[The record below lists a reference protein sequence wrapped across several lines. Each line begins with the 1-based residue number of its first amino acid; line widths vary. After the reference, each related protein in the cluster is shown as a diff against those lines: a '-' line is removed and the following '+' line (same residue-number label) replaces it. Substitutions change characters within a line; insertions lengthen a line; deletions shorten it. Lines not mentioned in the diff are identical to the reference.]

1 VWHICVLTCSDELE
15 GDRIVCLEGLVEGR
29 VGELLEGYFA
39 SHDSLVE
46 TDGQILPRTD
56 AQGDIYE
63 FLSREDYIHPPC
75 TGRAMLV
82 RGAFLSGGVKV
93 KTPWPT

>member
-1 VWHICVLTCSDELE
+1 MWHICVLTCSDELE

-63 FLSREDYIHPPC
+63 FLSREDYIHSPC